1 VAALDIEL
9 AADPDAAP
17 KARARVR
24 RQFGDAVPAPL
35 LYDLLTVISELVTNA
50 SQHGDPGPVR
60 VLIDLTRNGAV
71 FGEVVNNGEG
81 RPVPT
86 DMDGG
91 TLGLG
96 LHIVD
101 AISETWSA
109 STDDGLTRVRFVL
122 QPP

>member
-1 VAALDIEL
+1 MAALDIEL
-9 AADPDAAP
+9 AAHPDAAP

-24 RQFGDAVPAPL
+24 REFSDAVPAPL

-71 FGEVVNNGEG
+71 FGEVVNKGGG

-86 DMDGG
+86 DMDGE

-101 AISETWSA
+101 TISETWSA

-122 QPP
+122 QPL

>member
-1 VAALDIEL
+1 VAALEIEL
-9 AADPDAAP
+9 AAHPDAAP
-17 KARARVR
+17 EARTRVR
-24 RQFGDAVPAPL
+24 RELADSVPAPL

-60 VLIDLTRNGAV
+60 VLLDLTRDGAV
-71 FGEVVNNGEG
+71 FGEVVNKGEG

-86 DMDGG
+86 EMDGE

-101 AISETWSA
+101 AISETWTA
-109 STDDGLTRVRFVL
+109 STDDGFTRVRFVL